1 MTGKPQSDDPADKKV
16 VAYCRVSS
24 HGQTEDLQRQQQ
36 DLAEACAKL
45 NQPFEMISD
54 CGSGINYRKRGL
66 TRLLRMILK
75 GEVSTL
81 VLPHRDRLLRFGSQ
95 LLFNICEYFE
105 VRVLILHEQED
116 EDFEKQLATDLIEII
131 TVFTSRVYG
140 RRAQENPRRRLA
152 AA

>member
-1 MTGKPQSDDPADKKV
+1 MTGKPQSDDQADKKV
-16 VAYCRVSS
+16 LAYCRVSS

-36 DLAEACAKL
+36 ALAEACAKI
-45 NQPFEMISD
+45 NQPFEIISD
-54 CGSGINYRKRGL
+54 CGSGINYRNRGL

-81 VLPHRDRLLRFGSQ
+81 VLTHRDRLLRFGSQ

-105 VRVLILHEQED
+105 VRVLILHEQEE

-140 RRAQENPRRRLA
+140 RRAQENRRRRLA
-152 AA
+152 A